1 MEVVREYVDADR
13 LSTVIA
19 LPESFKNQKVEVIV
33 LPLPKHDT
41 NKRASDISSAIRSLV
56 GAIPST
62 PLSLKELRLE
72 RLRKYETPD

>member
-1 MEVVREYVDADR
+1 MEVVREFVGADR

-33 LPLPKHDT
+33 LPMPKHNT
-41 NKRASDISSAIRSLV
+41 NKRAADISGTIRSLV

-62 PLSLKELRLE
+62 PLSLEELRRE
-72 RLRKYETPD
+72 RLQKYETPD

>member
-33 LPLPKHDT
+33 LPLPKHDA